1 MARRPARRSL
11 AFLPSRLIA
20 APGVR
25 DHPPASNTVLS
36 RPACFGFP
44 MKIILPLGAL
54 KLTLISASVARSALV
69 RDRMVLSWTVVPGM
83 QSKWY
88 LLRTGR
94 VCTESRCQTLRLVR
108 RRLSR
113 LSSFPNAALNGF
125 CCQGRLLFYAVRGN
139 CILRVPFSH
148 RQII

>member
-1 MARRPARRSL
+1 MARRRARRSL

-25 DHPPASNTVLS
+25 DHRPALNTVPS
-36 RPACFGFP
+36 KPACSGFP

-54 KLTLISASVARSALV
+54 KSTLISASAARSALV
-69 RDRMVLSWTVVPGM
+69 KDRMALSWTVVPGM
-83 QSKWY
+83 LSKWCP
-88 LLRTGR
+88 LKTGR
-94 VCTESRCQTLRLVR
+94 VSTESRCQTLRLVR

-113 LSSFPNAALNGF
+113 LTSSPNAALNGF
-125 CCQGRLLFYAVRGN
+125 CRQGRLLFYAVRGN
-139 CILRVPFSH
+139 CVLCVPFSH